1 MTGSVKGI
9 YAFIETRPSC
19 AWHVGPLHWT
29 KMTRVTTNQRD
40 LGDEVDQGDEDYQ
53 RYLAVLCC
61 TGLYWARWY
70 WYALGFTGQYWAV
83 LGCTWL

>member
-1 MTGSVKGI
+1 MTGSVEGI

-40 LGDEVDQGDEDYQ
+40 LGDEVDQSDEDYQ
-53 RYLAVLCC
+53 R
-61 TGLYWARWY
+61 
-70 WYALGFTGQYWAV
+70 
-83 LGCTWL
+83 